1 MIVSFLRSAFVALV
15 TLCREAEERGT
26 ETHAYFLGWR
36 SLEECIVK
44 TVLRAGSPIEQ
55 AALTRPDYA
64 ASAVA
69 MQPYLDRGEILLG
82 EAHRHAGLIGPSA
95 GDRATL
101 LSIPAE
107 RFPHYLAVVVT
118 TFGDEREPVIT
129 AHTAEDGVIVEHEV
143 RTAENAYLALL
154 PPPTLRV
161 LQVGAGSGGC
171 LVAPQVCKLPI
182 THFTIVDGDVVEER
196 NLTRHLARRRDIR
209 KSKARL
215 LAAHLRPRATM
226 PVTGLHF
233 SVTPETRLRTSHLI
247 GENDL
252 IIDASGDPRTSIFL
266 SDLCARLRRPC
277 IHAGVFARGSGG
289 FVFTQTPD
297 GPCYA
302 CLYDLQR
309 HQTVDDPATL
319 DALTRQYGYTE
330 AELSA
335 HLGTWS
341 DVNVVAALQA
351 KAVLEFLK
359 YGADPRRP
367 NLYVINNDTLAI
379 TSRRVQPHPAC
390 TCQEAA

>member
-1 MIVSFLRSAFVALV
+1 MIVSFLRPALTV
-15 TLCREAEERGT
+15 LLTLCREAEARGT

-36 SLEECIVK
+36 SLEECIVN

-101 LSIPAE
+101 LSIPAQFE
-107 RFPHYLAVVVT
+107 HYLAVVVT
-118 TFGDEREPVIT
+118 TFGDERKPVIT

-143 RTAENAYLALL
+143 RTAENAYLAHL
-154 PPPTLRV
+154 PAPSLRV
-161 LQVGAGSGGC
+161 LHIGAGSGGC
-171 LVAPQVCKLPI
+171 LVATQACKLPLR
-182 THFTIVDGDVVEER
+182 HLTILDGDDAEER
-196 NLTRHLARRRDIR
+196 NLARHLLTSKAVG
-209 KSKARL
+209 KSKARM
-215 LAAHLRPRATM
+215 LAQYLRPRARM
-226 PVTGLHF
+226 PITSIHRT
-233 SVTPETRLRTSHLI
+233 VTPASRSRIAQLVSDH
-247 GENDL
+247 DL
-252 IIDASGDPRTSIFL
+252 IINATGHPPTSILL
-266 SDLCARLRRPC
+266 SEICAQLRRPC

-309 HQTVDDPATL
+309 QQTTEDADTL

-330 AELSA
+330 ADLQA
-335 HLGTWS
+335 HLGLWA
-341 DVNVVAALQA
+341 DVNLIASVQA
-351 KAVLEFLK
+351 KAILEFLK
-359 YGADPRRP
+359 RGDDPRRP
-367 NLYVINNDTLAI
+367 NLYLINNDTLAI